1 MEAWFLENWSKILLT
16 LVTTGALTFCGWC
29 WKQLRSY
36 KKLLDEQKEAALD
49 EAIEE
54 KIEPVKQDIQQ
65 LRDYVAKVDTDE
77 KHKMD
82 LIVSSYRY
90 RLTQLCR
97 LYLKRGHMTIGEYE
111 QLNEFF
117 HLYTGL
123 GGNGEAKIWYDRA
136 IQLPIVT
143 PIHEE
148 HKHEI

>member
-1 MEAWFLENWSKILLT
+1 MGEWIAANWGGILLS
-16 LVTTGALTFCGWC
+16 LVTTGALAFCGWC
-29 WKQLRSY
+29 WKQLKTY
-36 KKLLDEQKEAALD
+36 KGLLDEKKEAAID
-49 EAIEE
+49 DAIDE

-65 LRDYVAKVDTDE
+65 LRDYVTQVDVAE

-97 LYLKRGHMTIGEYE
+97 LYLGRGYITTGEYE

-123 GGNGEAKIWYDRA
+123 GGNGEAKIWFDRA
-136 IQLPIVT
+136 IQLPIEND
-143 PIHEE
+143 HE
-148 HKHEI
+148 

>member
-1 MEAWFLENWSKILLT
+1 MTQWFLENWSSILLS
-16 LVTTGALTFCGWC
+16 LVTAGALGVCGWFGL
-29 WKQLRSY
+29 QLKTYR
-36 KKLLDEQKEAALD
+36 KLLNEKKETQLD

-54 KIEPVKQDIQQ
+54 KIEPVKKDIQE
-65 LRDYVAKVDTDE
+65 LRDYMAKIDTTE

-97 LYLKRGHMTIGEYE
+97 LYLTRGYMTIGEYD
-111 QLNEFF
+111 QLNEFY

-136 IQLPIVT
+136 IQLPIHDS
-143 PIHEE
+143 IEE
-148 HKHEI
+148 

>member
-1 MEAWFLENWSKILLT
+1 MGDWIAANWGGILLS
-16 LVTTGALTFCGWC
+16 LVTAGALTFCGWC
-29 WKQLRSY
+29 WKQLKTY
-36 KKLLDEQKEAALD
+36 KGLLDEKKEAAID
-49 EAIEE
+49 EAIDE

-65 LRDYVAKVDTDE
+65 LRDYVTQVDVAE

-97 LYLKRGHMTIGEYE
+97 LYLGRGYITTGEYE

-123 GGNGEAKIWYDRA
+123 GGNGEAKIWFDRA
-136 IQLPIVT
+136 IQLPIKNDR
-143 PIHEE
+143 E
-148 HKHEI
+148 

>member
-1 MEAWFLENWSKILLT
+1 MTAWIAANLDKILLS
-16 LVTTGALTFCGWC
+16 LITTGALTFCGWC
-29 WKQLRSY
+29 WKQMRNY
-36 KKLLDEQKEAALD
+36 RKLLKQQEANRFD

-54 KIEPVKQDIQQ
+54 KIEPVKQDIQE
-65 LRDYVAKVDTDE
+65 LRDYVATVDTAE

-97 LYLKRGHMTIGEYE
+97 LYLTRGYMTIGEYD
-111 QLNEFF
+111 QLNEFY

-136 IQLPIVT
+136 IQLD
-143 PIHEE
+143 IHD
-148 HKHEI
+148 EIPQ

>member
-1 MEAWFLENWSKILLT
+1 MEAWIVANLDKILLS

-29 WKQLRSY
+29 WKQIKNYR
-36 KKLLDEQKEAALD
+36 KLLQEQEANRFD
-49 EAIEE
+49 EAIDE
-54 KIEPVKQDIQQ
+54 KIEPVKQDIQE
-65 LRDYVAKVDTDE
+65 LRDYVATVDTAE

-97 LYLKRGHMTIGEYE
+97 LYLTRGYMTIGEYD
-111 QLNEFF
+111 QLNEFY

-136 IQLPIVT
+136 IQLE
-143 PIHEE
+143 IHD
-148 HKHEI
+148 EIPQ